1 MSGPGNQPRFYVR
14 DAAQAD
20 LESVLAMKAAA
31 WREAY
36 GHLRDESFF
45 AAAEA
50 TLPQQVEYWRRELGR
65 GTDLWLA
72 EDARGRCVGLAS
84 TGPAPT
90 AGDADPSAG
99 AGASAPG
106 DPVAEPV
113 DTALPSLEL
122 RALYVLAE
130 AQGSGVTDA
139 LLTRAVGTVP
149 CWVRVISVNDR
160 ARAFYRRHGF
170 VDVGAPVPMTGPWAG
185 LDEQLMVRRGA

>member
-20 LESVLAMKAAA
+20 LESMLVMKAAA

-50 TLPQQVEYWRRELGR
+50 TLPQQVEHWRRQLGR
-65 GTDLWLA
+65 GTELWLA

-84 TGPAPT
+84 AGPAPI
-90 AGDADPSAG
+90 AGGADPAAG
-99 AGASAPG
+99 PGATVPG
-106 DPVAEPV
+106 NPVAESV
-113 DTALPSLEL
+113 DTGLPSLEL

-130 AQGSGVTDA
+130 AQGSGVPEA
-139 LLTRAVGTVP
+139 LLARAVGIVP
-149 CWVRVISVNDR
+149 CRVRVISVDDR

-170 VDVGAPVPMTGPWAG
+170 VDVGVPVPMTGPWAG